1 MDYSKIPYNLY
12 VIRLEDER
20 YFIHVQSAETL
31 YDANPDKIM
40 NNCVLLYDYVKQYK
54 PKEIADIVY
63 QIDFLYI
70 DRFVLNYMQMYGI
83 DYVRGGSYTD
93 LVLPEYLLLSLSDQ
107 FKTMTSLPYEIQ
119 SKINNIDTI
128 QVEKPEK
135 PEKSAKSNQEIQQ
148 LKDHHKSINEFD
160 YIKTKDE
167 LIWLKHHILDILD
180 MDILYSSSQNGQLLP
195 LKDAK
200 IHKQSVHK
208 RYTELLQKMK
218 RLPYIYEKVLNFT
231 GKEINPTFIDKR
243 TQIYLKNPEFA
254 FDNFVY
260 HANTPNYKRIDSDE
274 WAKHFG
280 IIEHLFYIIYNHL
293 CEVEFDISN
302 PNL

>member
-31 YDANPDKIM
+31 YDANTDKIM

-93 LVLPEYLLLSLSDQ
+93 LILPEYLLLSLSDQ

-119 SKINNIDTI
+119 SKINNIDKPVNSVNPKQTA
-128 QVEKPEK
+128 EK
-135 PEKSAKSNQEIQQ
+135 NQQ

-160 YIKTKDE
+160 YIKTKDD
-167 LIWLKHHILDILD
+167 LIWLKHYILDILD
-180 MDILYSSSQNGQLLP
+180 MDILYGSSQNGPLLP

-200 IHKQSVHK
+200 LHKQAVHK
-208 RYTELLQKMK
+208 RYTELLHKMK

-231 GKEINPTFIDKR
+231 GKEINPTFVDKR

-254 FDNFVY
+254 FENFV
-260 HANTPNYKRIDSDE
+260 
-274 WAKHFG
+274 
-280 IIEHLFYIIYNHL
+280 
-293 CEVEFDISN
+293 
-302 PNL
+302 

>member
-31 YDANPDKIM
+31 YDANTDKIM

-93 LVLPEYLLLSLSDQ
+93 LILPEYLLLSLSDQ

-119 SKINNIDTI
+119 SKINNIDKPVNSVNRKQTA
-128 QVEKPEK
+128 EK
-135 PEKSAKSNQEIQQ
+135 NQQ
-148 LKDHHKSINEFD
+148 LKDHHKSIKEFD
-160 YIKTKDE
+160 DIKTKDD
-167 LIWLKHHILDILD
+167 LIWLRHHSFDIL
-180 MDILYSSSQNGQLLP
+180 
-195 LKDAK
+195 
-200 IHKQSVHK
+200 
-208 RYTELLQKMK
+208 
-218 RLPYIYEKVLNFT
+218 
-231 GKEINPTFIDKR
+231 
-243 TQIYLKNPEFA
+243 
-254 FDNFVY
+254 
-260 HANTPNYKRIDSDE
+260 
-274 WAKHFG
+274 
-280 IIEHLFYIIYNHL
+280 
-293 CEVEFDISN
+293 
-302 PNL
+302 